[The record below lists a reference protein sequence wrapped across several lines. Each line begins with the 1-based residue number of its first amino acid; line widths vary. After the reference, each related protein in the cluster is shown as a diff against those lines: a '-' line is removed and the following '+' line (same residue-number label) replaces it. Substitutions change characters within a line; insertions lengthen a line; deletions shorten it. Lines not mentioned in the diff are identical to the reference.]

1 MRLPPMSARHLLAGA
16 AVACSAVFVTACSAA
31 TPSTPTADTH
41 SATPSKS
48 AASPPASGSSSPAA
62 GSTASPGA
70 RSAASPGSSGSGSS
84 GGSVTG
90 SGCLSRYLRGSI
102 GLTQGTAGSVYEAI
116 VFTNLANYTCTLYGY
131 PGVSLAGGTPVAQVG
146 LAATENAATPRELVS
161 LPPGGSANATLQI
174 VDAGNYSAGTC
185 GPVATSWLQ
194 VYPPNQTVPL
204 YIKYS
209 STSCRKA
216 VHLLTVS
223 AARPGTGG

>member
-48 AASPPASGSSSPAA
+48 AASPPAPGSSSPAA
-62 GSTASPGA
+62 SSTASPGA
-70 RSAASPGSSGSGSS
+70 RSAASPGSS

-131 PGVSLAGGTPVAQVG
+131 PGVSLAGGTPVAQGG

>member
-1 MRLPPMSARHLLAGA
+1 MRLPPISARHLLAGTALACGA
-16 AVACSAVFVTACSAA
+16 AFLTACSGATPSTPAADTHAA
-31 TPSTPTADTH
+31 TPSTP
-41 SATPSKS
+41 
-48 AASPPASGSSSPAA
+48 AASSPASGSSSPAA
-62 GSTASPGA
+62 SSTASPG
-70 RSAASPGSSGSGSS
+70 STSPVSSGSGSS
-84 GGSVTG
+84 GGSASG

-131 PGVSLAGGTPVAQVG
+131 PGVSLASGPPVTQVG
-146 LAATENAATPRELVS
+146 LAATENAATARELVS

-174 VDAGNYSAGTC
+174 VDAGNYSASTC

-223 AARPGTGG
+223 AVRPGTGG